1 MLLLRS
7 QESPMARTFKLDDL
21 HLILL
26 STATQRDDGNL
37 LPVAATIA
45 DQPDRVA
52 KALPALLKHK
62 LIGEVVGLT
71 TGPVWRI
78 DGDDRFALVINDAGR
93 AAIGVSNSGAEM
105 ETPDLELVEPAS
117 TEAPRVGS
125 KSATLVALL
134 QREQGAALIEMVEA
148 TGWLPHTTRAA
159 LTGLRK
165 KGHAIA
171 KGKRGD
177 VTCYSIVAGA

>member
-1 MLLLRS
+1 MT
-7 QESPMARTFKLDDL
+7 RTFKLDDL

-26 STATQRDDGNL
+26 STATQRDDGNV

-45 DQPDRVA
+45 DQPDRIA

-62 LIGEVVGLT
+62 LVDEVVGLT
-71 TGPVWRI
+71 TSHAWRT
-78 DGDDRFALVINDAGR
+78 DGDERFALVINDTGR
-93 AAIGVSNSGAEM
+93 AAIGVSNTGAESA
-105 ETPDLELVEPAS
+105 TPAVELVEPVGND
-117 TEAPRVGS
+117 APRAGP
-125 KSATLVALL
+125 KSAAVIALL
-134 QREQGAALIEMVEA
+134 QREQGATLSEMVEA

-177 VTCYSIVAGA
+177 VTCYGIVAGA

>member
-1 MLLLRS
+1 
-7 QESPMARTFKLDDL
+7 MARTFKLDDL

-26 STATQRDDGNL
+26 STATQRGDGNV

-45 DQPDRVA
+45 DQPDRIA

-62 LIGEVVGLT
+62 LVDEVAGLT
-71 TGPVWRI
+71 TGPVWRT
-78 DGDDRFALVINDAGR
+78 DGDDRFTLVINDAGR
-93 AAIGVSNSGAEM
+93 AAIGVNDTGGEIAAPGVELAAPASSGA
-105 ETPDLELVEPAS
+105 TRA
-117 TEAPRVGS
+117 GS
-125 KSATLVALL
+125 KSAAVIALL
-134 QREQGAALIEMVEA
+134 QREQGATLIEMVEA

-171 KGKRGD
+171 KAKRGD

>member
-1 MLLLRS
+1 
-7 QESPMARTFKLDDL
+7 MARSFKLDDL

-26 STATQRDDGNL
+26 STATQRDDGNV

-45 DQPDRVA
+45 DQPDRIA

-62 LIGEVVGLT
+62 LVDEAAGLT
-71 TGPVWRI
+71 TGPAWRS
-78 DGDDRFALVINDAGR
+78 DGAERFALVINDAGR
-93 AAIGVSNSGAEM
+93 AAIGVSNNGE
-105 ETPDLELVEPAS
+105 ETSTPVIELVEPAS
-117 TEAPRVGS
+117 NDAPRTGS
-125 KSATLVALL
+125 KSAAVIALL
-134 QREQGAALIEMVEA
+134 RREQGATLTEMVEA

-177 VTCYSIVAGA
+177 VTCYTIVAAA